1 MDDTKRYVTHLVANV
16 TDQGIQTLNSQ
27 FCIKKE
33 ELEMLYYAVLN
44 GQYN

>member
-1 MDDTKRYVTHLVANV
+1 MADLVAKVANV